1 MARVTGVESFGE
13 AQNPQQRTPNVRL
26 PQGKVNVLGVARATC
41 DVKPYQVMIRYS
53 FFLTKSKH

>member
-26 PQGKVNVLGVARATC
+26 PQGKVTVLGVARATC

-53 FFLTKSKH
+53 FF